1 MDKLMSGRTT
11 FVIAHRLSIVRN
23 SDCIIVLEHGRIIE
37 QGTHDELI
45 AKKQKYYQLYTGM
58 KAETA

>member
-1 MDKLMSGRTT
+1 MADKVYLFENGS
-11 FVIAHRLSIVRN
+11 
-23 SDCIIVLEHGRIIE
+23 IIE

-45 AKKQKYYQLYTGM
+45 ARKQKYYQLYTGM